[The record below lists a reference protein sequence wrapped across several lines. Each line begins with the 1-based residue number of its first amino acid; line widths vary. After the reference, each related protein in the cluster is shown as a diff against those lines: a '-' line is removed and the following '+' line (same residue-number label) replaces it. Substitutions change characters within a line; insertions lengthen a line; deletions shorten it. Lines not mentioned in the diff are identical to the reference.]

1 MFLDPDNPTGTSE
14 AYTVSAPHLN
24 KLWGFKCPITK
35 SRPVTSIAWNT
46 VNKVRE
52 REREGRR
59 ERERGKEGERER
71 EGEGERE
78 RERGRRRERERER
91 AREGEK
97 GNKLIFSILH
107 AFCLRYYMHIHVH
120 CKY

>member
-52 REREGRR
+52 RERGKER
-59 ERERGKEGERER
+59 EREEGERGGEGEGKEEGERER
-71 EGEGERE
+71 GLGRE
-78 RERGRRRERERER
+78 R
-91 AREGEK
+91 K
-97 GNKLIFSILH
+97 GIN
-107 AFCLRYYMHIHVH
+107 
-120 CKY
+120 

>member
-52 REREGRR
+52 REGGRR
-59 ERERGKEGERER
+59 EGERG
-71 EGEGERE
+71 

-107 AFCLRYYMHIHVH
+107 AFRLR
-120 CKY
+120 

>member
-52 REREGRR
+52 REGR
-59 ERERGKEGERER
+59 RERGKE
-71 EGEGERE
+71 
-78 RERGRRRERERER
+78 RERGRERGLGRDGG
-91 AREGEK
+91 REGEK
-97 GNKLIFSILH
+97 GNKLIFSNLH

>member
-52 REREGRR
+52 REGGRR
-59 ERERGKEGERER
+59 ERERGRGGGR
-71 EGEGERE
+71 GEG
-78 RERGRRRERERER
+78 GGRERER

-107 AFCLRYYMHIHVH
+107 AFCLR
-120 CKY
+120 

>member
-52 REREGRR
+52 REGGRR
-59 ERERGKEGERER
+59 EGERG
-71 EGEGERE
+71 

-107 AFCLRYYMHIHVH
+107 AFCLR
-120 CKY
+120 

>member
-1 MFLDPDNPTGTSE
+1 M
-14 AYTVSAPHLN
+14 N

-52 REREGRR
+52 REGRR
-59 ERERGKEGERER
+59 EREREGGER
-71 EGEGERE
+71 EGEGEGKEEGE
-78 RERGRRRERERER
+78 RERGLGRDGE
-91 AREGEK
+91 REGEK

>member
-59 ERERGKEGERER
+59 EREREGRRERER

-78 RERGRRRERERER
+78 REGEGKEEGERERE
-91 AREGEK
+91 G
-97 GNKLIFSILH
+97 
-107 AFCLRYYMHIHVH
+107 
-120 CKY
+120 